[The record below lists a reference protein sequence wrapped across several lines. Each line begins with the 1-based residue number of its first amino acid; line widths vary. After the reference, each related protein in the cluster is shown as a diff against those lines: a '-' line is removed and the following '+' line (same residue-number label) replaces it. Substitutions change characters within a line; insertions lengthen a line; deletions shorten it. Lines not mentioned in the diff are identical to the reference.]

1 MTGEISDKELRR
13 AFDERLSVRLWPH
26 TGQALN
32 LKRGATYAAAAAA
45 GEIPTLDV
53 SKKKNVSTA
62 WLRAKLNPKAT

>member
-13 AFDERLSVRLWPH
+13 AIDERLSVRLWPH

-32 LKRGATYAAAAAA
+32 LKRGATYAAAAA